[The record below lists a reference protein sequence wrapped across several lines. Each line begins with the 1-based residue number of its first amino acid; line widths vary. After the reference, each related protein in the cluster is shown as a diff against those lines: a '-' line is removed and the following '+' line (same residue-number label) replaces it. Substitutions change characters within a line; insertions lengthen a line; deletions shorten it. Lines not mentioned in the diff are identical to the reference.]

1 MAAALTARD
10 VQEALEERISTGFY
24 QRGERLPPVRSIA
37 AEFGS
42 SPSTVSRALQEM
54 VRSGWLEVHER
65 QFVRVRRK
73 PARSSMRRAEL
84 QRTVKAIAHK
94 WKLWGGSEGELIDMF
109 REHVGEV
116 FTSRPNLVFTECNPH
131 DLDFMGK
138 RLAEGLPGTPIARTL
153 IDDLDRSTLQKAN
166 AVVLVPYYHYTEV
179 KAIVGKKTPI
189 VPIHTS
195 PSVQT
200 LDELLTISPGQHVL
214 VVGHNKRSITRL
226 SGMVRDYVEDA
237 EITGVT
243 LHDVAKIK
251 RLAQAVDVVVAV
263 KSAIDV
269 LPTLSEHR
277 RLIEVRFTLEP
288 SAGTGLG
295 AGDFGKRAPDQ
306 RVFGELPADPHR
318 AERRSANGR

>member
-1 MAAALTARD
+1 LATALTARD

-24 QRGERLPPVRSIA
+24 GRGERLPPVRSIA
-37 AEFGS
+37 AEFGT

-73 PARSSMRRAEL
+73 LARNSMRRTDL
-84 QRTVKAIAHK
+84 QRTVKAMAHK
-94 WKLWGGSEGELIDMF
+94 WKLWGGSEDELIDMI

-116 FTSRPNLVFTECNPH
+116 FASRPNLVFTECNAH
-131 DLDFMGK
+131 DLDLMGK
-138 RLAEGLPGTPIARTL
+138 RLAEGLPGTPIARSL
-153 IDDLDRSTLQKAN
+153 IADLDRSALQKSN

-179 KAIVGKKTPI
+179 KAIVGKKVPI
-189 VPIHTS
+189 VPVHTS

-214 VVGHNKRSITRL
+214 IVGHNKRSIARL
-226 SGMVRDYVEDA
+226 SGMVHDYVEDA

-243 LHDVAKIK
+243 LHEPAKIK
-251 RLAQAVDVVVAV
+251 RLAPAVDVVVAV

-269 LPTLSEHR
+269 MPDLSGHR

-288 SAGTGLG
+288 STGNRLG
-295 AGDFGKRAPDQ
+295 RGDFHQRA
-306 RVFGELPADPHR
+306 FGETPSDR
-318 AERRSANGR
+318 RGAERRPLNGR